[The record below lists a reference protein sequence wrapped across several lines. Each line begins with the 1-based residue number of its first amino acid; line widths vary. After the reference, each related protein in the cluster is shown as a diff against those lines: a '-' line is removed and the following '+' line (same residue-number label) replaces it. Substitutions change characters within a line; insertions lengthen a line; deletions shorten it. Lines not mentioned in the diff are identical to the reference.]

1 MKIYLIRHGET
12 DYNKDKRL
20 QGQCDIELNDYGREL
35 ARITAEGLKDIPFD
49 IIYTSPLKRAKETA
63 QIIAGD
69 RNATWFEEPRIQEI
83 CFGEYE
89 GKCCGR
95 NNFNVPDKAFLNFF
109 FDTAHYSTPPGG
121 ESFEDILKRT
131 GDFLAELTGKREYA
145 QKTVLV
151 STHGCALKAILANI
165 RHLPIEKFWGEGVHK
180 NCAVTILDADEDKIK
195 ILEEGKLFY
204 Q

>member
-12 DYNKDKRL
+12 DYNKNKMI
-20 QGQCDIELNDYGREL
+20 QGQCDIELNEYGREL
-35 ARITAEGLKDIPFD
+35 ARATAEGLKDVPFD
-49 IIYTSPLKRAKETA
+49 VVYTSPLSRARETA
-63 QIIAGD
+63 QIVTGG
-69 RNATWFEEPRIQEI
+69 RNVVWIEEPRIQEI

-89 GKCCGR
+89 GKHCGR
-95 NNFNVPDKAFLNFF
+95 KNFDVPDKDFLNFF
-109 FDTAHYSTPPGG
+109 FDTAHYHTPPGG
-121 ESFEDILKRT
+121 ESFEDIIKRT

-145 QKTVLV
+145 EKTVLV

-165 RHLPIEKFWGEGVHK
+165 RHLPIEEFWGEGVHK
-180 NCAVTILDADEDKIK
+180 NCAVTILEADGDKIT